1 MKRCLIVPISLSVLL
16 FSLPASAGFFDS
28 INKGVRTLKRTTDF
42 VQDQEDRRL
51 QRQIRREREE
61 ERRRELEEYR
71 QARLAAT
78 EAQRAE
84 ADRRRAVFESLSEE
98 EKTAYIERQQELK
111 KQQND
116 RAAALMLLFFGAAL
130 SGGPSSGGTA
140 QGGSSCGAHLT
151 PDECELKIQRQ
162 QDRQFRPSRY

>member
-1 MKRCLIVPISLSVLL
+1 MKRLLTVSISLGFLL
-16 FSLPASAGFFDS
+16 FTLPASAGFFDS
-28 INKGVRTLKRTTDF
+28 INKGIRTFERGSK
-42 VQDQEDRRL
+42 VIEDQEDRRL

-61 ERRRELEEYR
+61 ERKRELEEYR

-84 ADRRRAVFESLSEE
+84 ADRRRAVFESLSDE
-98 EKTAYIERQQELK
+98 EKAAYIERQQQLK

-130 SGGPSSGGTA
+130 SGGSSSGGTA

-151 PDECELKIQRQ
+151 PDECDLKIQRQ
-162 QDRQFRPSRY
+162 QDRQFRP